1 MIYSF
6 KHSVLIICF
15 LTISIGKIRSQTNK
29 IEPVCK
35 HIVRKSNPSKIIK
48 YLQAKYGIEKTEVIL
63 LNLKEFEEQYQV
75 RVLFDSEYFAVKA
88 ELENGLLLT
97 TDLKVKEYIQSKISE
112 IINFKDIE
120 FSLIN

>member
-6 KHSVLIICF
+6 KNSVLIICF
-15 LTISIGKIRSQTNK
+15 LTISTGKITSQTNK

-48 YLQAKYGIEKTEVIL
+48 YLQTKYGIEKTEVIL
-63 LNLKEFEEQYQV
+63 LNVKEFEEQHQV

-97 TDLKVKEYIQSKISE
+97 TDVKIKEYIQSKISE

-120 FSLIN
+120 LTLIN

>member
-1 MIYSF
+1 MIYSS

-97 TDLKVKEYIQSKISE
+97 TDLK
-112 IINFKDIE
+112 
-120 FSLIN
+120 

>member
-15 LTISIGKIRSQTNK
+15 LTISIGKIRAQTNK

-48 YLQAKYGIEKTEVIL
+48 YLQAKYGIEKTEIIL
-63 LNLKEFEEQYQV
+63 LNLKEFEEQHQV